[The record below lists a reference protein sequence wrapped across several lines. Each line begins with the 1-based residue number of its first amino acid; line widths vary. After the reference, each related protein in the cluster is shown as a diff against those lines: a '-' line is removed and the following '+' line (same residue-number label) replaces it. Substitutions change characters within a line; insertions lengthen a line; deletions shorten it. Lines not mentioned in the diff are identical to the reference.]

1 MQAITDRS
9 RLRRDYLGHTEQCEV
24 AFKYWQIFGSEDEI
38 AEIKC
43 GCESGTMGCADCK
56 RKLAAKVNE
65 RFRLIREKRAY
76 YETHQDE
83 VEAIIREGSEK
94 ARKVAQSVLSE
105 VRKAVRIY

>member
-9 RLRRDYLGHTEQCEV
+9 RLRRDDLGHTDQCEV
-24 AFKYWQIFGSEDEI
+24 AFKYWQIFGSEEEI
-38 AEIKC
+38 AEIKK

-65 RFRLIREKRAY
+65 RFSAIREKREY
-76 YETHQDE
+76 YETHRDE
-83 VEAIIREGSEK
+83 VEIIIKEGSEK